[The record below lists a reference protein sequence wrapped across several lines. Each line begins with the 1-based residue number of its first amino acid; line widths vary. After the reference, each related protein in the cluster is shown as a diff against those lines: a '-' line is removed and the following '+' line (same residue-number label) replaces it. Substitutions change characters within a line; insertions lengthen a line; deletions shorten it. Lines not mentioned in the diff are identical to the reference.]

1 MKIRQKLMFLS
12 VFLFM
17 ISGSLPVHAEE
28 LSDNAEIEQSSFPIQ
43 NDTSA
48 GETRPATGE
57 YITNPTTLL
66 SSDGSLTEEPT
77 IETEPS
83 TTEPASESESAPS
96 TMEIPPEAEPS
107 TVEPTSETEPSTME
121 PESQT
126 ADQPSLPPEISVKA
140 ETLLSETAPVTTTES
155 AMPSPDVP
163 PMFEASIEYYSHG
176 YYVVM
181 GSFTEFLPDTIL
193 VRPLCS
199 LDGENWEVCG
209 QDWDLSCLNMEG
221 DAAENKL
228 HNQIC
233 LYNRD
238 EPFKS
243 YLDGELDSFYLK
255 LHITRENGESYET
268 QAVLIERGGP
278 QTVPEEIVL
287 IAGFAPS
294 MRVREQNPF
303 ALYGRYQITI
313 GENTTPE
320 ELSALLPD
328 TIPVQ
333 IDLCDSESN
342 FIANDFIDCPV
353 TWKPL
358 SFSRL
363 TAGESMTIP
372 DAAENIVIPG
382 GTLLNTP
389 VGSFQLNE
397 PLVLNHG
404 LSNDMN
410 TDEIRLI
417 LNLVSEKESLTG
429 ILTEENDGLEIAF
442 PFKPTGASSIRA
454 YTLSADDEKWEE
466 LPALSLD
473 ECVNAQPSTAN
484 SGYALVMP
492 KDREPYRSYLAAQAA
507 GEEPSPFLI
516 GLEIEG
522 GIYDGQQIILPW
534 PGTYNLPLS
543 LPKLGGSGGNE
554 GNAGAGN
561 KNDSTEE
568 GQRPGLPQQPEEN
581 GKETETAQTP
591 ETEND
596 ADKSDTDKTQ
606 TPENSAKEPQT
617 TQTSKTETSAGKP
630 ETDQTPEPT
639 SDKTQTPKNSAK
651 ETQTAQTSKTENRA
665 DKPETSIAPAPT
677 STMENSPDKPAAD
690 NARELASDKT
700 QMPENSTTPGQSAA
714 STHASATAQAAMTP
728 YGADSETAGRR
739 PSHAAAAASAAGIC
753 IFALFHKASALR
765 KIQTALRRL
774 LPTK

>member
-1 MKIRQKLMFLS
+1 
-12 VFLFM
+12 M
-17 ISGSLPVHAEE
+17 ISGSLPAHAEE
-28 LSDNAEIEQSSFPIQ
+28 LSGNAEVIQSPFPIQ

-48 GETRPATGE
+48 GETRQMTGE
-57 YITNPTTLL
+57 YITNQTTLP
-66 SSDGSLTEEPT
+66 SSGSSLTEVPTSEAEPFT
-77 IETEPS
+77 SEPVPEAEPSTSEPVPEAEPS
-83 TTEPASESESAPS
+83 TTEPIPEAEPS
-96 TMEIPPEAEPS
+96 TAEPVPEAEPS
-107 TVEPTSETEPSTME
+107 TVEPASH
-121 PESQT
+121 T
-126 ADQPSLPPEISVKA
+126 ADQPSLPPEVSAKA
-140 ETLLSETAPVTTTES
+140 DTLL
-155 AMPSPDVP
+155 
-163 PMFEASIEYYSHG
+163 FEASIEYYSHG

-181 GSFTEFLPDTIL
+181 GSFTGFLPDTVL

-199 LDGENWEVCG
+199 LDGENWEICG

-221 DAAENKL
+221 EAADRL

-255 LHITRENGESYET
+255 LYIARENGESYET
-268 QAVLIERGGP
+268 QAALIERGGP
-278 QTVPEEIVL
+278 QPVPEEIVL
-287 IAGFAPS
+287 IASFAPS
-294 MRVREQNPF
+294 MRVLERNPF
-303 ALYGRYQITI
+303 ALYGRYQVTI
-313 GENTTPE
+313 NENTTPE
-320 ELSALLPD
+320 ELSSLLPG

-333 IDLCDSESN
+333 IDLCDNKLN
-342 FIANDFIDCPV
+342 FIANDYIECPV

-372 DAAENIVIPG
+372 DAAENIVIPD

-410 TDEIRLI
+410 TDEIRLV
-417 LNLVSEKESLTG
+417 LNVVSEKEPLTG
-429 ILTEENDGLEIAF
+429 VLTEENDGLEIAF

-484 SGYALVMP
+484 SGYVLLMP

-522 GIYDGQQIILPW
+522 GIYDGRQIILPW
-534 PGTYNLPLS
+534 PGTYSPPLNLPE
-543 LPKLGGSGGNE
+543 LGGSGGNE

-591 ETEND
+591 EAED
-596 ADKSDTDKTQ
+596 DVDKSDTGKAQ
-606 TPENSAKEPQT
+606 ALENSAKEPQT
-617 TQTSKTETSAGKP
+617 TQTSKAEDG
-630 ETDQTPEPT
+630 
-639 SDKTQTPKNSAK
+639 
-651 ETQTAQTSKTENRA
+651 A
-665 DKPETSIAPAPT
+665 DKPETGQIPPSASDKTQAPK
-677 STMENSPDKPAAD
+677 NSPDKPAAD
-690 NARELASDKT
+690 NARELASGKT
-700 QMPENSTTPGQSAA
+700 QMPENNTKEPQTPGQSAA
-714 STHASATAQAAMTP
+714 STHASATAQAAITP

-739 PSHAAAAASAAGIC
+739 PSHAAAAASVAGIC
-753 IFALFHKASALR
+753 IFALFHKAPALR

-774 LPTK
+774 LSTK